1 MTWFRRVRDSFWF
14 LPAILCLAALVFA
27 QLMVWVDRLVDQN
40 AAGVLDVLLF
50 QVGASGGRDILGAI
64 GGSMLAVAATSFSVT
79 IMVLATASATYGPRL
94 VRNFMIDRRNQ
105 FVLGIFGATF
115 LYALMVL
122 RTIRSVDAP
131 GGGFVPDI
139 SVNLAVF
146 FAIVDVAVLVYFI
159 HHIADS
165 IQVATLSNR
174 VRVELVAVVN
184 RVRPRQAPSNSVQ
197 DAAGPSGPCRT
208 VFSKG
213 TGFVQTIDRENL
225 LGLSTRNRLVVELLV
240 MPGEHMIAE
249 EPMAHVWQDK
259 PDDTILEDVRHC
271 ITLGNDR
278 APEQDVGYAV
288 QQLTE
293 MAVRALSP
301 SMNDPFTA
309 HNALQEIAVG
319 LVPFCERPDPGN
331 GRVDDDGVLRV
342 IARQTSPIELIDFVF
357 DAVRSYALSHPSVL
371 LASLVLAGRVGR
383 KPIPAE
389 TAAALLNQIT
399 LMTDAFRATDPP
411 PYDLDR
417 VLNRAEDV
425 GGLIRQAQLDN
436 RDPSGSGAAQA

>member
-1 MTWFRRVRDSFWF
+1 MTWFRHVRDSFWF

-40 AAGVLDVLLF
+40 AAGVLDFLLF

-122 RTIRSVDAP
+122 RTIRSVNAP

-184 RVRPRQAPSNSVQ
+184 RVRPRKAPANAVQ
-197 DAAGPSGPCRT
+197 DAEVPTGPYRT

-213 TGFVQTIDRENL
+213 TGFVQTIDHKTL
-225 LGLSTRNRLVVELLV
+225 VGLSSRNGLVVELLV
-240 MPGEHMIAE
+240 MPGDHMIAE
-249 EPMAHVWQDK
+249 EPVAHVWQEK
-259 PDDTILEDVRHC
+259 PDDTVLEDVRHC

-278 APEQDVGYAV
+278 APEQDVGYAI

-342 IARQTSPIELIDFVF
+342 IARQPSPIELIDFVF

-371 LASLVLAGRVGR
+371 LASLVLAERVGR
-383 KPIPAE
+383 RAVSAE
-389 TAAALLNQIT
+389 TGDALLNQIT
-399 LMTDAFRATDPP
+399 LMANAFRATEPP
-411 PYDLDR
+411 PYDLQR
-417 VLNRAEDV
+417 VLSRTEEV
-425 GGLIRQAQLDN
+425 GVVIRQAQQDN
-436 RDPSGSGAAQA
+436 RDPSDSGAAHA